1 MLITRPGSSRTA
13 EDALT
18 DAPLRPLIGASIP
31 RSGHHHL
38 ARLLE
43 GYFGPQIHYCSV
55 YGLDDCCGATP
66 CARSAPVTYRKSH
79 DFDFQLPKD
88 TAGAVYLIQHRRP
101 VDNALSGT
109 DLRSRRNGMKP
120 PSVGLGAKA
129 AFLDFLAA
137 RLAYYKRF
145 HDKWIAS
152 PPERAVMIDHA
163 VLEDDPAA
171 ILREIVTTAGGVA
184 DEDRLARTVDA
195 LRDRGGARRRE
206 YRPRVASES
215 AFFDESALAA
225 FESAVIA
232 ECPAFGY
239 APQLAAVGYRTHPVW
254 LLAKLR
260 HEYGRATPSRRL
272 TGFD

>member
-1 MLITRPGSSRTA
+1 MN
-13 EDALT
+13 DAT
-18 DAPLRPLIGASIP
+18 LRPLIGASIP

-43 GYFGPQIHYCSV
+43 GYFGPELHYCSV
-55 YGLDDCCGATP
+55 YGLDDCCGTTP
-66 CARSAPVTYRKSH
+66 CSRSAHVTFRKSH
-79 DFDFQLPKD
+79 DFDFRLPKD
-88 TAGAVYLIQHRRP
+88 AAGAVYLIQHRRP

-120 PSVGLGAKA
+120 PSEGLAAKA

-145 HDKWIAS
+145 HDKWVAS
-152 PPERAVMIDHA
+152 RPERAVMIDHA
-163 VLEDDPAA
+163 ALEDDPAA
-171 ILREIVTTAGGVA
+171 TLREIVAAAGGAV
-184 DEDRLARTVDA
+184 DEARLARTVAA

-215 AFFDESALAA
+215 AFFDEGTLAA
-225 FESAVIA
+225 FESAVLDQ
-232 ECPAFGY
+232 CPGFGY
-239 APQLAAVGYRTHPVW
+239 APQLATVSYRRHPVW
-254 LLAKLR
+254 LLARLR
-260 HEYGRATPSRRL
+260 HEYSRATPSKRL